1 MIRGHVAPR
10 PLSYINPGYANN
22 LPGDCIEMYSL
33 HMDHI
38 EWIAL
43 WKPIG
48 QWKKTACLLTQMMNA
63 TVGQNKQ
70 FQAYCYFRTPNQ
82 QTTIFPASPPYRE
95 SAYGP

>member
-10 PLSYINPGYANN
+10 PFSYINPGYTNN

-33 HMDHI
+33 HTDHI

-43 WKPIG
+43 WKPTG

-63 TVGQNKQ
+63 TVGQNSFKLI
-70 FQAYCYFRTPNQ
+70 AILDSKQ
-82 QTTIFPASPPYRE
+82 QTIIFPASPPYRE
-95 SAYGP
+95 SADGP